1 MSLIPEISNPYL
13 GAFAG
18 GLLYGLVVCTA
29 SCLPIVT
36 SYIAGVG
43 AGFGRGVKITMI
55 FNSGRVLAYAL
66 IGGLIGLFSGLF
78 RLFVSDAAIS
88 PFQVYSSLAF
98 GAVTIVIGVSIFLK
112 SRKLCD
118 CNTQDTKNI
127 AVTHKTGRFGFDL
140 GAFSLGLSRGLIVCP
155 PLIALLIYSLP
166 FASPLGS
173 VGIAVLFGLGTAIS
187 PILLLGGVTG
197 WLLNKA
203 PLFRKYIAI
212 AGGAVLIGLGV
223 ITMASSLIQLPR

>member
-18 GLLYGLVVCTA
+18 GLLYGIVVCTA

-43 AGFGRGVKITMI
+43 AGFGKGIKITLI
-55 FNSGRVLAYAL
+55 FNSGRVMAYAL
-66 IGGLIGLFSGLF
+66 IGGLIGLFSGLL
-78 RLFVSDAAIS
+78 RLFISDAAIS
-88 PFQVYSSLAF
+88 PFQIYSSFAF
-98 GAVTIVIGVSIFLK
+98 GIVTIVIGVSIFLK
-112 SRKLCD
+112 ARKPCNCD
-118 CNTQDTKNI
+118 SKDTKNNFTTVKI
-127 AVTHKTGRFGFDL
+127 GKFGFDV

-166 FASPLGS
+166 FSNPLGS
-173 VGIAVLFGLGTAIS
+173 VGIAVLFGLGTALS

-203 PLFRKYIAI
+203 PLFRKWISI
-212 AGGAVLIGLGV
+212 AGGSVLIILGI
-223 ITMASSLIQLPR
+223 ITMVSSLIQIS

>member
-29 SCLPIVT
+29 SCLPVVT

-78 RLFVSDAAIS
+78 RLFVSTTAIS
-88 PFQVYSSLAF
+88 PFQIYSSLAF

-112 SRKLCD
+112 SRKPCD
-118 CNTQDTKNI
+118 CNAQDIKNM
-127 AVTHKTGRFGFDL
+127 AVMHKTGRFGFDL

-173 VGIAVLFGLGTAIS
+173 VGIAVLFGLGTTIS

-212 AGGAVLIGLGV
+212 AGGVVLIGLGV
-223 ITMASSLIQLPR
+223 ITVASSLIQLPR